1 MIAGRARGQR
11 LVAPRRSRRRG
22 DSLVRPTSD
31 LVRGAI
37 FSSLASLQAEMSRVL
52 DLYAGSGA
60 LGIEAISRGAEW
72 CDFVEQDRAT
82 CETIRQNLRVTGFED
97 QARVYAISAARA
109 LSELGVEI
117 ISTGGTALNELSGP
131 YGLVLA
137 DPPYEDKT
145 AIRVLESLSRK
156 GLAQPGQTVLVL
168 EYSSRNETPSE
179 ISGLA
184 LINSR
189 RHGDSAISIYR

>member
-1 MIAGRARGQR
+1 MRVIAGRARGQR

-82 CETIRQNLRVTGFED
+82 CETIRQNLRLTRFEN
-97 QARVYAISAARA
+97 QAQVYPISAARA
-109 LSELGVEI
+109 L
-117 ISTGGTALNELSGP
+117 NELIGP

-145 AIRVLESLSRK
+145 AIRVLESLSGK
-156 GLAQPGQTVLVL
+156 GIAQPGQTVLVL

-179 ISGLA
+179 IGGLA